1 MAVHT
6 LRQLRESST
15 ILLTAILAASAKFF
29 HRTMRPALL
38 SHAQTILNRSLLVGE
53 CSTGT
58 IQALLLLSAWKE
70 PTDKSSWVKMG
81 IAIRLGYQLGL
92 HIPRAGPLPV
102 DAHQARLLIDSERT
116 WIVLSCKYCNSLTC
130 FRAND
135 DRLRSIVGSETD
147 RIVSDCMTDL
157 SYSDIF
163 SLPQAIRP
171 EHVGDVSRT
180 VTREKGDS

>member
-1 MAVHT
+1 MVVHT

-29 HRTMRPALL
+29 HRTIRPALL

-53 CSTGT
+53 CSTGI

-92 HIPRAGPLPV
+92 HIPRTGPLPV

-116 WIVLSCKYCNSLTC
+116 WIVLSCKYFNSPTASGLTTSGL
-130 FRAND
+130 
-135 DRLRSIVGSETD
+135 DRSYVPSRVVSY
-147 RIVSDCMTDL
+147 RIVWLILATRTFSAFHRLSDQNTL
-157 SYSDIF
+157 
-163 SLPQAIRP
+163 
-171 EHVGDVSRT
+171 ET
-180 VTREKGDS
+180 